1 MPTVL
6 VVDDSVSVRKV
17 MERALTARDI
27 SVIAAATGTEAIERI
42 ESEAPDAV
50 VCDVVLPDR
59 DGYQVCQFVKTHPR
73 LGATPVLLVSG
84 VVNSTVLARA
94 AEVQSNDVMFKPFA
108 ADELVKKIDD
118 LLVRVG
124 SGRRAGGETRRPA
137 VFEGTGSRAGAT
149 LDGTGA
155 RAIATPVPAST
166 SPRVSTTPALAGPLG
181 SLRAPLEAFAAT
193 PGVRF
198 AALVDREGFLIEI
211 AGETSLPVDVAG
223 ALASCLAESSDGL
236 GRELGQGELRGMI
249 LEFADGVLLLH
260 GVGAAALLVI
270 LVRDPGVLG
279 KVRYVVKKTLPE
291 LAEAL

>member
-27 SVIAAATGTEAIERI
+27 NVIVAATGSEAIERI
-42 ESEAPDAV
+42 ESEAPDAI

-73 LGATPVLLVSG
+73 LGTTPVLLVSG

-108 ADELVKKIDD
+108 ADELVKKVDD
-118 LLVRVG
+118 MLVRVHRGAG
-124 SGRRAGGETRRPA
+124 S
-137 VFEGTGSRAGAT
+137 
-149 LDGTGA
+149 
-155 RAIATPVPAST
+155 RAIATPAAASA
-166 SPRVSTTPALAGPLG
+166 PRTPVSMIAGPLG
-181 SLRAPLEAFAAT
+181 EVSAPLEAFVAM

-211 AGETSLPVDVAG
+211 AGETALPIEVAG

-236 GRELGQGELRGMI
+236 GRELGQGELRGMM